1 MDAEAMRAVL
11 STFLVPIL
19 LVAFFYFAILRPN
32 KKREE
37 KMNQMRS
44 ELKSGDSIVTI
55 GGIVG
60 KVSSVKDDDIVVE
73 VGADRTKITMKKW
86 AISSVA
92 EKN

>member
-1 MDAEAMRAVL
+1 MNVEAVKPIL

-19 LVAFFYFAILRPN
+19 LLAFFYFAILRPN

-37 KMNQMRS
+37 KLNEMRS
-44 ELKSGDSIVTI
+44 GIKVGDSVVTI

-60 KVSSVKDDDIVVE
+60 KVSSVKDDEIVIE
-73 VGADRTKITMKKW
+73 VGADRSKLTMKKW
-86 AISSVA
+86 AISTVG